1 MRITTSF
8 FQAIRFAVFG
18 LRPTGFQGG
27 LGGSLAVPF
36 ASTLMKNAMAVSLPH
51 VLWRSTAATGGG
63 RYFFT
68 WLLRRLI
75 RRVPYKHAGIRHV
88 GSRDR

>member
-1 MRITTSF
+1 M
-8 FQAIRFAVFG
+8 FG
-18 LRPTGFQGG
+18 LRPTGFAGRLG
-27 LGGSLAVPF
+27 LSACDAQAGGSLAVPF

-51 VLWRSTAATGGG
+51 VLWRSTVATGGG

-88 GSRDR
+88 GPRDR